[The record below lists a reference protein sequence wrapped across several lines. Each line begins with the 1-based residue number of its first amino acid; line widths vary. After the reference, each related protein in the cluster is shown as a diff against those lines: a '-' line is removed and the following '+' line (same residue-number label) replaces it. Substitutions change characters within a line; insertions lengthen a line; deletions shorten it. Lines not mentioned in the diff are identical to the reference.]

1 MNLINTN
8 TLELVTL
15 QQFKAAHPNTSFPVV
30 ITRETFQYFG
40 FDIVLSVDKPKILV
54 TQELTEGAP
63 ELTQA
68 GAFIQTWIVS
78 DKTFTQAE
86 LDEMEAKKA
95 EDLLTQNSLIR
106 SELKYDFLKYLTGY
120 YDLGTQATI
129 QMAFTNPDNPAETK
143 AKAKEVGDWIL
154 TVQAYYK
161 AKKLEIFGGA
171 INTPW
176 DFSIFDTTKPSW
188 DFDDFV

>member
-8 TLELVTL
+8 TLEIVTL
-15 QQFKAAHPNTSFPVV
+15 QQFKAAHPNTSFPAL

-40 FDIVLSVDKPKILV
+40 FDIVLSVDKPKILA

-68 GAFIQTWIVS
+68 GTFIQTWIIS

-95 EDLLTQNSLIR
+95 EDLLAQNGLIR
-106 SELKYDFLKYLTGY
+106 SELKYGFLKYLTGH

-129 QMAFTNPDNPAETK
+129 QMAFTNPDNPTEIRAR
-143 AKAKEVGDWIL
+143 AKEVGDWIL

-171 INTPW
+171 INTQW